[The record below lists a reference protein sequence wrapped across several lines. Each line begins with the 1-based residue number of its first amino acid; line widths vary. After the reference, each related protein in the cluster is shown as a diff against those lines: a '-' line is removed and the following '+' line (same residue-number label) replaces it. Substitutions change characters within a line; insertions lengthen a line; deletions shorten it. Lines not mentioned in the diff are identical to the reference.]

1 MPLPPLCLHPT
12 AVLCSPHRHARGTD
26 QKMLLVDGGVG
37 SDSAGF
43 YIGSS
48 NMDWLSLSQVKELG
62 CVMHRPYRRII
73 LDPWAFLCKRPRAQ
87 TVLGR

>member
-1 MPLPPLCLHPT
+1 
-12 AVLCSPHRHARGTD
+12 
-26 QKMLLVDGGVG
+26 MLLVDGGVG

-62 CVMHRPYRRII
+62 CVRHRPYCDII
-73 LDPWAFLCKRPRAQ
+73 SDPWALLGANHCN
-87 TVLGR
+87 TSVLLGC